1 MGLIRVPVSLR
12 AALEGNAE
20 SYSADFLVD
29 TGSTDTLVPGS
40 ELRRLGVRVI
50 DRRRYELADGGV
62 REYEIGLARVELLDG
77 MTAGRIVFGP
87 DDAEPLLGVVMLES
101 LGFTVDPLTQ
111 TLKRLP
117 LLPLKPLAA

>member
-1 MGLIRVPVSLR
+1 MIRVAVSLR
-12 AALEGNAE
+12 TLEGNGE
-20 SYSADFLVD
+20 PYSADFLVD

-40 ELRRLGVRVI
+40 ELRRLGLRVI

-62 REYEIGLARVELLDG
+62 REYEIGLARLELLDG
-77 MTAGRIVFGP
+77 MTAGRIIFGP

-101 LGFTVDPLTQ
+101 LGFTVDPVTQ

>member
-1 MGLIRVPVSLR
+1 MGLIRVLVSLR
-12 AALEGNAE
+12 AALEGNGE

-50 DRRRYELADGGV
+50 DRRRYELADGAV

-87 DDAEPLLGVVMLES
+87 DDAEPLLGMVMLES
-101 LGFTVDPLTQ
+101 LGFTVDPVTQ

>member
-1 MGLIRVPVSLR
+1 MGMIRLPVSLR
-12 AALEGNAE
+12 TLEGNGE

-50 DRRRYELADGGV
+50 DRRRYELADARV

-77 MTAGRIVFGP
+77 MTAGRIIFGP

-101 LGFTVDPLTQ
+101 LGFTVDPVTQ

>member
-12 AALEGNAE
+12 TLEGNGE

-29 TGSTDTLVPGS
+29 TGSTDTLVPAS

-87 DDAEPLLGVVMLES
+87 DDTEPLLGMVMLES
-101 LGFTVDPLTQ
+101 LGFTIDPVTQ
-111 TLKRLP
+111 MLKRLP

>member
-12 AALEGNAE
+12 TLEGNGE
-20 SYSADFLVD
+20 SYSADFLDD
-29 TGSTDTLVPGS
+29 TGSTDTLVPAS

-87 DDAEPLLGVVMLES
+87 DDAEPLLGMVMLES
-101 LGFTVDPLTQ
+101 LGFTIDPVTQ
-111 TLKRLP
+111 ALKRLP

>member
-12 AALEGNAE
+12 TLEGNGE

-29 TGSTDTLVPGS
+29 TGLTDTLVPAS

-87 DDAEPLLGVVMLES
+87 DDAEPLLGMVMLES
-101 LGFTVDPLTQ
+101 LGFTIDPVTQ

>member
-1 MGLIRVPVSLR
+1 MGMIRVPVSLR
-12 AALEGNAE
+12 TLEGNGE

-29 TGSTDTLVPGS
+29 TGSTDTLVPGG

-77 MTAGRIVFGP
+77 MTAGRIIFGP

-101 LGFTVDPLTQ
+101 LGFTVDPVTQ

>member
-12 AALEGNAE
+12 TLEGNGE

-29 TGSTDTLVPGS
+29 TGSTDTLVPAS

-50 DRRRYELADGGV
+50 DRRRYELAGGGV
-62 REYEIGLARVELLDG
+62 REYDIGLARVELLDG

-87 DDAEPLLGVVMLES
+87 DDAEPLLGMVMLES
-101 LGFTVDPLTQ
+101 LGFTIDPVTQ
-111 TLKRLP
+111 MLKRLP

>member
-12 AALEGNAE
+12 TLEGNGE

-29 TGSTDTLVPGS
+29 TGSTDTLVPAS

-87 DDAEPLLGVVMLES
+87 DDAEPLLGMVMLES
-101 LGFTVDPLTQ
+101 LGFTIDPVTQ

>member
-12 AALEGNAE
+12 TLEGNGE

-29 TGSTDTLVPGS
+29 TGWTDTLVPAS

-87 DDAEPLLGVVMLES
+87 DDAEPLLGMVMLES
-101 LGFTVDPLTQ
+101 LGFTIDPVTQ

>member
-12 AALEGNAE
+12 TLEGNGE

-29 TGSTDTLVPGS
+29 TGLTDTLVPAS

-87 DDAEPLLGVVMLES
+87 DDAEPLLGMVMLES
-101 LGFTVDPLTQ
+101 LGFTVDPVSTR
-111 TLKRLP
+111 KS
-117 LLPLKPLAA
+117 AE

>member
-29 TGSTDTLVPGS
+29 TGSTDTLVPAS

-87 DDAEPLLGVVMLES
+87 DDAEPLLGMVMLES
-101 LGFTVDPLTQ
+101 LGFTIDPVTQ
-111 TLKRLP
+111 MLKRLP

>member
-1 MGLIRVPVSLR
+1 MGVIRVPVSLR
-12 AALEGNAE
+12 TLEGIGG

-40 ELRRLGVRVI
+40 ELRRLGVRAI
-50 DRRRYELADGGV
+50 DRRRYELADGAV

-87 DDAEPLLGVVMLES
+87 DDAEPLLGMVMLES
-101 LGFTVDPLTQ
+101 LGFTIDPVTQ

>member
-50 DRRRYELADGGV
+50 DRRRYELAGGGV
-62 REYEIGLARVELLDG
+62 REYDIGLARVELLDG

-87 DDAEPLLGVVMLES
+87 DDAEPLLGMVMLES
-101 LGFTVDPLTQ
+101 LGFTIDPVTQ
-111 TLKRLP
+111 MLKRLP

>member
-1 MGLIRVPVSLR
+1 MIRVPVSLR
-12 AALEGNAE
+12 TLEGNGE

-50 DRRRYELADGGV
+50 DRRRHELADGGV

-101 LGFTVDPLTQ
+101 LGFTVDPVTQ

>member
-12 AALEGNAE
+12 TLEGSGG

-29 TGSTDTLVPGS
+29 TGSTDTLVPAS
-40 ELRRLGVRVI
+40 ALRRLGVRAI
-50 DRRRYELADGGV
+50 DRRRYELADGAV

-87 DDAEPLLGVVMLES
+87 DDAEPLLGMVMLES
-101 LGFTVDPLTQ
+101 LGFTIDPVTQ

-117 LLPLKPLAA
+117 LLSLKPLAA

>member
-1 MGLIRVPVSLR
+1 MGLIRIPVSLR
-12 AALEGNAE
+12 ALEGNGE

-29 TGSTDTLVPGS
+29 TGSTDTMVPAS
-40 ELRRLGVRVI
+40 ALRRLGMRAI

-62 REYEIGLARVELLDG
+62 REYEIGLARVELLDE

-87 DDAEPLLGVVMLES
+87 DDAEPLLGMVMLES
-101 LGFTVDPLTQ
+101 LGFTIDPVTQ

-117 LLPLKPLAA
+117 VLPLKPLAA

>member
-12 AALEGNAE
+12 TLEGNGE

-29 TGSTDTLVPGS
+29 TGSTDTLVPAS

-62 REYEIGLARVELLDG
+62 REYEIGLARVELLDE

-87 DDAEPLLGVVMLES
+87 DDAEPLLGMVMLES
-101 LGFTVDPLTQ
+101 LGFTIDPVTQ

-117 LLPLKPLAA
+117 LLPLKLLAA

>member
-1 MGLIRVPVSLR
+1 MIRVPVSLR
-12 AALEGNAE
+12 TLEGNGE

-29 TGSTDTLVPGS
+29 TGSTDTLVPGG

-50 DRRRYELADGGV
+50 DHRRYELADGGV

-101 LGFTVDPLTQ
+101 LGFTVDPVTQ

>member
-12 AALEGNAE
+12 TLEGNGE

-29 TGSTDTLVPGS
+29 TGSTDTLVPAS

-62 REYEIGLARVELLDG
+62 REYEIGLARVELLDE

-87 DDAEPLLGVVMLES
+87 DDAEPLLGMVMLES
-101 LGFTVDPLTQ
+101 LGFTIDPVTQ
-111 TLKRLP
+111 MLKRLP
-117 LLPLKPLAA
+117 LLPLKHLAA

>member
-12 AALEGNAE
+12 TLEGNGE

-29 TGSTDTLVPGS
+29 TGSTDTLVPAS

-87 DDAEPLLGVVMLES
+87 DDTEPLLGMVMLES
-101 LGFTVDPLTQ
+101 LGFTIDPVTQ

>member
-12 AALEGNAE
+12 TLEGSGG

-29 TGSTDTLVPGS
+29 TGSTDTLVPAS
-40 ELRRLGVRVI
+40 ALRRLGVRVI
-50 DRRRYELADGGV
+50 DRRRYELPDGAV
-62 REYEIGLARVELLDG
+62 REYEIGLARVELLDE

-87 DDAEPLLGVVMLES
+87 DDAEPLLGMVMLES
-101 LGFTVDPLTQ
+101 LGFTIDPVTQ

>member
-12 AALEGNAE
+12 TLEGNGE

-29 TGSTDTLVPGS
+29 TGSTDTLVPAS

-87 DDAEPLLGVVMLES
+87 DDAEPLLGMVMLES
-101 LGFTVDPLTQ
+101 LGFTIDPVTQ
-111 TLKRLP
+111 ALKRLP

>member
-12 AALEGNAE
+12 TLEGNGE

-29 TGSTDTLVPGS
+29 TGSTDTLVPAS

-87 DDAEPLLGVVMLES
+87 DDAEPLLGMVMLES
-101 LGFTVDPLTQ
+101 LGFTIDPVTQ
-111 TLKRLP
+111 MLKRLP

>member
-12 AALEGNAE
+12 TLEGNGE

-29 TGSTDTLVPGS
+29 TGSTDTLVPAS

-87 DDAEPLLGVVMLES
+87 DDAEPLLGTVMLES
-101 LGFTVDPLTQ
+101 LGFTIDPLTQ

>member
-12 AALEGNAE
+12 TLEGNGE

-87 DDAEPLLGVVMLES
+87 DDAEPLLGMVMLES
-101 LGFTVDPLTQ
+101 LGFTIDPVTQ
-111 TLKRLP
+111 MLKRLP

>member
-1 MGLIRVPVSLR
+1 MGLIRIPVSLR
-12 AALEGNAE
+12 TLEGSGE

-29 TGSTDTLVPGS
+29 TGSTDTLVPAS
-40 ELRRLGVRVI
+40 ELRRLGVRAI
-50 DRRRYELADGGV
+50 DRRRYELADGAV

-87 DDAEPLLGVVMLES
+87 DDAEPLLGMVMLES
-101 LGFTVDPLTQ
+101 LGFTIDPVTQ

>member
-12 AALEGNAE
+12 TLEGNGD
-20 SYSADFLVD
+20 SYSADFLID

-50 DRRRYELADGGV
+50 DRRRYALADGGV
-62 REYEIGLARVELLDG
+62 REYEIGLARVELLDE

-87 DDAEPLLGVVMLES
+87 DDAEPLLGMVMLES
-101 LGFTVDPLTQ
+101 LGFTIDPVTQ

>member
-12 AALEGNAE
+12 TLEGSGG

-29 TGSTDTLVPGS
+29 TGSTDTLVPAS
-40 ELRRLGVRVI
+40 ALRRLGVRAI
-50 DRRRYELADGGV
+50 DRRRYELADGAV

-87 DDAEPLLGVVMLES
+87 DDAEPLLGMVMLES
-101 LGFTVDPLTQ
+101 LGFTVDPVTQ

>member
-12 AALEGNAE
+12 TLEGNGE

-29 TGSTDTLVPGS
+29 TGSTDTLVPAS

-87 DDAEPLLGVVMLES
+87 DDTEPLLGMVMLES
-101 LGFTVDPLTQ
+101 LGFTIDPVTQ
-111 TLKRLP
+111 ALKRLP